1 MLLTSGLILSSTDE
15 LISAYQHL
23 INTSLIWNCSY
34 LQVEHALD
42 LIKKG
47 ICTTPLN

>member
-1 MLLTSGLILSSTDE
+1 MLLTSGLIISSTDE

-23 INTSLIWNCSY
+23 INTGLIWNCSY
-34 LQVEHALD
+34 LQIEYALD
-42 LIKKG
+42 LIKKE